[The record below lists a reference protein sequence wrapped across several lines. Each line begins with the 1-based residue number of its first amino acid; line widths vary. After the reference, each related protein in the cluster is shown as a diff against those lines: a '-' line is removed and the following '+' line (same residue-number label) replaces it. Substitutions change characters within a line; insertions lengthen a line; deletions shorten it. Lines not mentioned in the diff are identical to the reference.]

1 MCRCTRDE
9 VGKITCTAKISLQR
23 YMSTDLHLYT
33 MQKINETNQFTAV
46 VMRNHFLAQS
56 TQGSKK

>member
-1 MCRCTRDE
+1 
-9 VGKITCTAKISLQR
+9 
-23 YMSTDLHLYT
+23 MSTDLHLYT